1 MNKYDVKILKISLLA
16 LGSIL
21 SSYPPLE
28 LTRLIW
34 TAGIYYYPNLDSGF
48 VVETSIIWLFWVA
61 TPISIWLL
69 LNHIF
74 RNFDKTVV
82 SSKNQN
88 NTGKIGLQR

>member
-1 MNKYDVKILKISLLA
+1 MNKYDIKILKIALLA
-16 LGSIL
+16 FGSIL

-34 TAGIYYYPNLDSGF
+34 TAGIYYYPNLDGSF

-61 TPISIWLL
+61 TPVSIWLL

-74 RNFDKTVV
+74 RNSYKTVG
-82 SSKNQN
+82 SSKNQS
-88 NTGKIGLQR
+88 NTNKIGLQR